1 MATQILKDIR
11 EVCGNSGD
19 TLGTMLAECSL
30 MMGKD
35 RFNVCETVKS
45 KVDTMVA
52 KKGTQKEFEKLA
64 SEDLWNERVKCMWV
78 PDWMYLLFKLK

>member
-1 MATQILKDIR
+1 
-11 EVCGNSGD
+11 
-19 TLGTMLAECSL
+19 

-52 KKGTQKEFEKLA
+52 KKGAQKEFEKLA